1 MVGLQGTRHEVK
13 GEGSVF
19 VLETSVGN
27 SSIEWQWCVHIKRC
41 KLAFLLGK
49 LGVWC
54 FFFSMPQEQEVLNSH
69 IISSISCKTNK
80 KKVEFVFVILS
91 LLSLLQ
97 KV

>member
-80 KKVEFVFVILS
+80 KKVEFVLVILS